1 MAKVSENGVWKKLS
15 ESAQS
20 ISLNGTKFQM
30 NEMSIG
36 RAKNLA
42 LLLTKELDNVS
53 SLLSQSGIET
63 LDLSAMV
70 IQYSEQT
77 FTIVKRL
84 FDFVFEYKND
94 DYEPPELEWL
104 KEALS
109 IRLMINIV
117 KALAEQNQMA
127 WLLPFFTSRLKNLMK
142 TIPDDFTIP
151 ETTPEPGVN

>member
-1 MAKVSENGVWKKLS
+1 MAKVSENGVWRKLS

-70 IQYSEQT
+70 MQYSEQT

-104 KEALS
+104 EDALS
-109 IRLMINIV
+109 IRLMIDIV

-151 ETTPEPGVN
+151 ETTPETVVN

>member
-1 MAKVSENGVWKKLS
+1 
-15 ESAQS
+15 
-20 ISLNGTKFQM
+20 
-30 NEMSIG
+30 
-36 RAKNLA
+36 
-42 LLLTKELDNVS
+42 
-53 SLLSQSGIET
+53 
-63 LDLSAMV
+63 MV
-70 IQYSEQT
+70 MQYSEQT

-104 KEALS
+104 EDALS
-109 IRLMINIV
+109 IRLMIDIV

>member
-70 IQYSEQT
+70 MQYSEQT

-104 KEALS
+104 EDALS
-109 IRLMINIV
+109 IRLMIDIV

>member
-70 IQYSEQT
+70 MQYSEQT

-104 KEALS
+104 EEALS
-109 IRLMINIV
+109 IRLMIDIV

-151 ETTPEPGVN
+151 ETTPEPEL

>member
-1 MAKVSENGVWKKLS
+1 LS

-70 IQYSEQT
+70 MQYSEQT

-104 KEALS
+104 EDALS
-109 IRLMINIV
+109 IRLMIDIV